1 MSAALAVVLAW
12 LLFGGS
18 HLALS
23 SSGLRDRSAERF
35 GRYGF
40 VIFYTA
46 LSVATL
52 FVLGIVQVGFGA
64 SGAPGPDLGRHPASG
79 FVLTTVSAVGCF
91 LMVFGFLQFGRSGMA
106 QLSAASRST
115 VQTAE
120 PRLPTATGVFKV
132 SRHPFFMGLGLLMAA
147 HAAMATTR
155 ASLVFFAGF
164 AILAAVGTWL
174 LDRKLT
180 YRHGKVYRDYMA
192 RTTRSLRSRN
202 RDVNCA
208 IFHFVPGAKFWA
220 LRQSHCWP
228 SCCTHLSGN
237 RPMAGLLRLSWQSA
251 VSARFLHRSGA
262 SSESRTSQ
270 RIWSEPTFASPPA
283 GCSYRIGSLSEHSKQ
298 NCDQSGS

>member
-23 SSGLRDRSAERF
+23 SSGLRDRLAAGF
-35 GRYGF
+35 GPYGF

-52 FVLGIVQVGFGA
+52 VVLGIVQVGVGA
-64 SGAPGPDLGRHPASG
+64 TGAPGPDLGRHPASG

-91 LMVFGFLQFGRSGMA
+91 LMIFGFLQFGRSGMA

-115 VQTAE
+115 VQTADHRV
-120 PRLPTATGVFKV
+120 PSATGIFKV

-147 HAAMATTR
+147 HAAMATTL
-155 ASLVFFAGF
+155 ASSVFFAGF

-180 YRHGKVYRDYMA
+180 FRHGRVYRDYMA
-192 RTTRSLRSRN
+192 RTPLLS
-202 RDVNCA
+202 
-208 IFHFVPGAKFWA
+208 VPKTD
-220 LRQSHCWP
+220 HK
-228 SCCTHLSGN
+228 
-237 RPMAGLLRLSWQSA
+237 
-251 VSARFLHRSGA
+251 
-262 SSESRTSQ
+262 SRTLSFRVWRTILGVAAITLLAFVLHSTVWGPTNGGAFALLMAIGGLGAVLAQ
-270 RIWSEPTFASPPA
+270 LRRIVRKPVKPTST
-283 GCSYRIGSLSEHSKQ
+283 E
-298 NCDQSGS
+298 